1 MAIKSNPEI
10 NVYEKIIDSH
20 KIINAWKSEEVFPV
34 DKMIAIERLDL
45 EKIMVTEIIFE
56 GTSGRSEEFDVLFS
70 NVIRYL
76 HNLLFAIGFPVY
88 VFEAEFKSQNR
99 NRIRTYKGIVPKNLN
114 KEDFIQSEITLSS
127 GYSIFGAVIRLNE
140 DNYMNILDLF
150 TGSANSFVIGSNE
163 DGFFQLN
170 TIDNLVKNYMEH
182 NSTSEFNFL
191 KLAMH
196 YCLKDDILIR
206 IGGDGGDRY
215 VSIQIFSLKSR
226 KEIIL
231 NATNSAL

>member
-10 NVYEKIIDSH
+10 NVYESIIDSH
-20 KIINAWKSEEVFPV
+20 KIINAWRNEEVFPI
-34 DKMIAIERLDL
+34 DKMIATERIDL
-45 EKIMVTEIIFE
+45 EKMMVTEIIFE
-56 GTSGRSEEFDVLFS
+56 GTRGCSEEFNVLFS

-76 HNLLFAIGFPVY
+76 HKFLLAIGFSVY

-99 NRIRTYKGIVPKNLN
+99 DRIRTYKGIMPKNLN
-114 KEDFIQSEITLSS
+114 KEDYIQSEIILSS

-150 TGSANSFVIGSNE
+150 TGSTNSFVISSN
-163 DGFFQLN
+163 DGEFFQLN
-170 TIDNLVKNYMEH
+170 TIDNLVKNYMKH
-182 NSTSEFNFL
+182 NSTSDLNFL
-191 KLAMH
+191 KLAMY

-231 NATNSAL
+231 RATNSAL